1 MTCDGIF
8 RSILRLWHLRKCM
21 GQSRRSDFP
30 VKIRRCAKK
39 GAGIFCG
46 RVGANK
52 QVSGMEKVLAQ
63 YPDNQQIEGG

>member
-1 MTCDGIF
+1 
-8 RSILRLWHLRKCM
+8 M

-30 VKIRRCAKK
+30 VNIRRCAKK